1 MNTSLEAIRP
11 EGLIE
16 ARHELTAKEND
27 IIDLVLNTIKD
38 DNEYVYEIDI
48 EKYKG
53 IYNLGSSNIYRNLKK
68 ATNDLYEKHNNFSIK
83 NKATGEEMKF
93 VWFSMLTYIDK
104 KGKIYFEI
112 GHTLKNM
119 LLNMKKKIYYRIE
132 YPINFK
138 SLYSKRIYYML
149 KSFEDTGWRI
159 DKIDDLKHK
168 LYCPQTYKNFAT
180 FRKKVLDMAS
190 EEINNSSDIKFTY
203 EQMKTGRKV
212 TAIKFHIVSNKVKN
226 ELAVTSD
233 RSEDT
238 QIIKQVQAIFYK
250 HSISESEAK
259 YMLKDAK
266 NNLDIIREC
275 YSYILTK
282 ENIPNVVGYMR
293 TLLKGFNKPQSQSVR
308 EGGFND
314 YEQRVYNFAQ
324 LEKELKG
331 CQENTGKTKNFMDE
345 VREYRK

>member
-53 IYNLGSSNIYRNLKK
+53 IYNLGSSNIYRDLKK

-190 EEINNSSDIKFTY
+190 EEINNASDIKFTY
-203 EQMKTGRKV
+203 EEIKTGRKV
-212 TAIKFHIVSNKVKN
+212 TAIKFHILSNKAKN
-226 ELAVTSD
+226 ELAATSD
-233 RSEDT
+233 KTEDT
-238 QIIKQVQAIFYK
+238 ELIKQVQDICHK

-259 YMLKDAK
+259 YMLKDSKK
-266 NNLDIIREC
+266 NIDTIREC

-282 ENIPNVVGYMR
+282 DNIPNVVGYMR
-293 TLLKGFNKPQSQSVR
+293 TLLRGFNKPQNQSFKH
-308 EGGFND
+308 GGFTD
-314 YEQRVYNFAQ
+314 YEQRAYDFDE
-324 LEKELKG
+324 LEKKLKG
-331 CQENTGKTKNFMDE
+331 SEVSTEKNKNFMDE
-345 VREYRK
+345 ILEYRS

>member
-53 IYNLGSSNIYRNLKK
+53 IYNLGSSNIYRDLKK

-138 SLYSKRIYYML
+138 SLYSKRLYYML

-190 EEINNSSDIKFTY
+190 EEINNASDIKFTY
-203 EQMKTGRKV
+203 EQIKTGRKV
-212 TAIKFHIVSNKVKN
+212 TAIKFHIVSNKAKN
-226 ELAVTSD
+226 ELAVTLD
-233 RSEDT
+233 NTEDKET
-238 QIIKQVQAIFYK
+238 IKQVQAIFYK
-250 HSISESEAK
+250 HSISELEAN

-266 NNLDIIREC
+266 NNLNSIREC

-293 TLLKGFNKPQSQSVR
+293 TLLKGFNKPQSQSIKQ
-308 EGGFND
+308 GGFTD
-314 YEQRVYNFAQ
+314 YEQRVYDFDQ
-324 LEKELKG
+324 LEKELNNCEK
-331 CQENTGKTKNFMDE
+331 NTEKTKGFMDE
-345 VREYRK
+345 ILEYRN

>member
-11 EGLIE
+11 DGLIE

-53 IYNLGSSNIYRNLKK
+53 IYNLGSANIYRDLKK

-168 LYCPQTYKNFAT
+168 LYCPLTYKNFAT

-190 EEINNSSDIKFTY
+190 EEINNASDIKFTY
-203 EQMKTGRKV
+203 EQIKTGRKV
-212 TAIKFHIVSNKVKN
+212 TAIKFHIVSNKAKN
-226 ELAVTSD
+226 VLSVTSD
-233 RSEDT
+233 KTEDT
-238 QIIKQVQAIFYK
+238 ELIKQVQAICHR
-250 HSISESEAK
+250 HSITESEAK
-259 YMLKDAK
+259 CMLKDAK
-266 NNLDIIREC
+266 NSIDTIREC

-282 ENIPNVVGYMR
+282 ENVPNVVGYMR
-293 TLLKGFNKPQSQSVR
+293 TLLKGFNKPQSQSTKD
-308 EGGFND
+308 GGFND
-314 YEQRVYNFAQ
+314 YEQRVYDFAK
-324 LEKELKG
+324 LEKKLNGWE
-331 CQENTGKTKNFMDE
+331 ENEEKSKNFMDE
-345 VREYRK
+345 VLAYRK